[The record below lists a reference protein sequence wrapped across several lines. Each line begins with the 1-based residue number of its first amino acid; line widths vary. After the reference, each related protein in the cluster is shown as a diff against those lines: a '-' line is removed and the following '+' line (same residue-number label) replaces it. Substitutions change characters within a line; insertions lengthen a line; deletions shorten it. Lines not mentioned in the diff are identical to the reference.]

1 LSARSIKEVAMR
13 TMSSGLF
20 DPGIQHSNL
29 LNARAMLGRGAIAID
44 VREPE
49 EFAAGSLP
57 GARNVPLS
65 RIEREGDA
73 ALAAAGVQPDQSEY
87 LILCR
92 AGARSRSACA
102 RLHSVLGKR
111 AHNLDG
117 GIIAWAGAGLPIVI
131 PERHHGS

>member
-1 LSARSIKEVAMR
+1 MR
-13 TMSSGLF
+13 KMSMRPVFSGQIS
-20 DPGIQHSNL
+20 PGVTPVSTSNAQIL
-29 LNARAMLGRGAIAID
+29 LQRGAMPID

-57 GARNVPLS
+57 RARNVPLS

-73 ALAAAGVQPDQSEY
+73 ALHAAGVKPGEGEY

-92 AGARSRSACA
+92 AGARSLAACT
-102 RLHSVLGKR
+102 RLHDVLGKR

-131 PERHHGS
+131 PEHHHGR

>member
-1 LSARSIKEVAMR
+1 MQ
-13 TMSSGLF
+13 TMSSGLS

-29 LNARAMLGRGAIAID
+29 LNAQAMPGRGAIAMD

-65 RIEREGDA
+65 RIEREGDK
-73 ALAAAGVQPDQSEY
+73 ALAAAGVQPDQGEH

-92 AGARSRSACA
+92 AGAHSRSACA

-117 GIIAWAGAGLPIVI
+117 GIIAWAGAGLPII
-131 PERHHGS
+131 MPEHAHGR

>member
-20 DPGIQHSNL
+20 GPGIQHSNL

-92 AGARSRSACA
+92 AGARSRSCT
-102 RLHSVLGKR
+102 RC
-111 AHNLDG
+111 
-117 GIIAWAGAGLPIVI
+117 WANAPTISTAESSPGPV
-131 PERHHGS
+131 PDYRS

>member
-1 LSARSIKEVAMR
+1 MRSVF
-13 TMSSGLF
+13 SGQIT
-20 DPGIQHSNL
+20 PGVPQISP
-29 LNARAMLGRGAIAID
+29 LNAQSLLRRGATPID

-65 RIEREGDA
+65 RIERDGDA
-73 ALAAAGVQPDQSEY
+73 ALAAAGVKSDHGEY

-92 AGARSRSACA
+92 AGARSLTACA

-117 GIIAWAGAGLPIVI
+117 GIIAWAGAGLPIVM
-131 PERHHGS
+131 PDHTHVS

>member
-1 LSARSIKEVAMR
+1 MR
-13 TMSSGLF
+13 PMFSGQIS
-20 DPGIQHSNL
+20 PGVTPVSTSNAQFL
-29 LNARAMLGRGAIAID
+29 LQRGAMPID

-57 GARNVPLS
+57 RARNVPLS
-65 RIEREGDA
+65 HIEREGDA
-73 ALAAAGVQPDQSEY
+73 ALAAVGVKPDQGEY

-92 AGARSRSACA
+92 AGARSRTACA

-117 GIIAWAGAGLPIVI
+117 GIIAWADAGLPIVI
-131 PERHHGS
+131 PDHAHGR